1 MSKVSRSASEKA
13 RMAEARRRAL
23 ISLEEISDEE
33 DRAITADAV
42 ADPDA
47 QPADELFRRK
57 IGRPPSLHKKQS
69 ILLRLDPDVV
79 ARFKAD
85 GEGWQTR
92 MNDALRKAA
101 GLDR

>member
-1 MSKVSRSASEKA
+1 MSKVSKSATENA
-13 RMAEARRRAL
+13 RLADARRRAL
-23 ISLEEISDEE
+23 ISLEDISDDE

-57 IGRPPSLHKKQS
+57 IGRPRSPNKKLS
-69 ILLRLDPDVV
+69 VLLRLDPEVV
-79 ARFKAD
+79 ALFKAD